1 MKLYIKNMISNHSK
15 KEVERIIEHMGLHI
29 ATIEI
34 GMIEIYERLTKE
46 NYNELRKTL
55 IQNDFEI
62 ITGKE
67 NIFIEKI
74 KYAVIE
80 MIHYSDELPEI
91 NNSIYISEKLSVN
104 YTYLS
109 KFFSKAK
116 HITLEQFI
124 ILHKIE
130 RVKQLLLYDEMTL
143 SEIAWKLHYSST
155 AHLSAQFKKVTGIT
169 PTIFKKSKFKKLIPV
184 ENL

>member
-1 MKLYIKNMISNHSK
+1 MKLCIKNMISNHSK
-15 KEVERIIEHMGLHI
+15 KEVERIIENMGLHI
-29 ATIEI
+29 AMIEM
-34 GMIEIYERLTKE
+34 GVVEIYEKLTKKK
-46 NYNELRKTL
+46 YNALKRTL

-62 ITGKE
+62 VTGKE
-67 NIFIEKI
+67 NTFIEKI
-74 KYAVIE
+74 KHTVIE
-80 MIHYSDELPEI
+80 MIHYSDELPEV
-91 NNSIYISEKLSVN
+91 NNSMYISEKLNVN

-130 RVKQLLLYDEMTL
+130 RAKRLLLYDEMTL

-169 PTIFKKSKFKKLIPV
+169 PTIFKKLKFKKLIPV